1 VTRAPVTPTEEAAAA
16 PLRARRRFGWRPGAR
31 GGWRVTVLIAV
42 AAIAA
47 VILSANLTQ
56 AQQHTWTLWLC
67 YGLLALS
74 LDYVWG
80 VGGVF
85 SLGQTALFG
94 LGAYAYAII
103 GLNVAGTA
111 GETLTALIAAGV
123 VGAFVA
129 AALGYFVFYGRLND
143 VYLALVTLAVTLVL
157 LTVASSTADPRYHIG
172 DVNLGGTN
180 GIASVPPLALGPPGS
195 EPLPVTEWQLL
206 TVAIVLAAVG
216 LAGMLWLV
224 RARPGR
230 ILAGIRENPLRMEL
244 LGYDVVRHR
253 LVAFTLGGAI
263 AGLAGGLYAAWAGFV
278 SPDIFALG
286 LAATVVIYVMVGGRG
301 TLVGAFIGVVFVEL
315 ATDFA
320 NDFAT
325 NQTPLVLGILFIA
338 VVLALPGGVVPA
350 IAGLLGLRKR
360 VPRRRRDAKRVA
372 AAADGGPGAAP
383 VVAKVQEISGSAS
396 GGTTLSAKDLAK
408 SFGGVKA
415 VSDLTVSFNGPG
427 AHLVI
432 GPNGAGKSTFFG
444 MLSGQL
450 QATAGEISI
459 GGQDITRLEPHS
471 RARRGMGIK
480 LQVPSI
486 FAGLPARENLW
497 LGAAARRD
505 GADPDAV
512 VESVLELVGLTD
524 RADALAGTL
533 SHGEQQWLEIGM
545 VLAAGP
551 HIVLLDE
558 PTGGMTRAETER
570 TAELVRRMS
579 EDCTVVVVEHDM
591 AFVRQVDAPVTML
604 HQGALFR
611 QGSFAQLRDDPAVA
625 ETYLGASRDA

>member
-1 VTRAPVTPTEEAAAA
+1 
-16 PLRARRRFGWRPGAR
+16 
-31 GGWRVTVLIAV
+31 VTVLIALV
-42 AAIAA
+42 AIAGML
-47 VILSANLTQ
+47 LSGSLEQ

-80 VGGVF
+80 VGGIF

-94 LGAYAYAII
+94 LGAYTYAVI
-103 GLNVAGTA
+103 GMNFAATG
-111 GETLTALIAAGV
+111 GETLTAL
-123 VGAFVA
+123 VA
-129 AALGYFVFYGRLND
+129 AAIVGALVAAAIGYFVFYGRLND
-143 VYLALVTLAVTLVL
+143 VYLALVTLAFTLVL
-157 LTVASSTADPRYHIG
+157 FTVAASTADPKYHIG
-172 DVNLGGTN
+172 DVILGGTN
-180 GIASVPPLALGPPGS
+180 GIAALPPLALGLPGS
-195 EPLPVTEWQLL
+195 DPLPVTEWQLL
-206 TVAIVLAAVG
+206 AVAIVLAAAT
-216 LAGMLWLV
+216 LAGVLWLV

-253 LVAFTLGGAI
+253 LIAFTLGGAI

-278 SPDIFALG
+278 SPDMFALG
-286 LAATVVIYVMVGGRG
+286 FAATVIIYVMVGGRG

-315 ATDFA
+315 ATDVA
-320 NDFAT
+320 DNVAT

-350 IAGLLGLRKR
+350 IVRALGAATGLG
-360 VPRRRRDAKRVA
+360 RRRA
-372 AAADGGPGAAP
+372 AAGPEPGDGGEAGEQRAP
-383 VVAKVQEISGSAS
+383 VVSKVDEISGANG
-396 GGTTLSAKDLAK
+396 GGTTLSASELGK
-408 SFGGVKA
+408 SFGGVNA
-415 VSDLTVSFNGPG
+415 VDDLTVAFDGPG

-444 MLSGQL
+444 MLSGRL
-450 QATAGEISI
+450 TPTAGAVSI
-459 GGQDITRLEPHS
+459 AGEDITKLEPHR

-486 FAGLPARENLW
+486 FPGLPARENLW

-524 RADALAGTL
+524 RAKVLAGTL

-551 HIVLLDE
+551 SIVLLDE
-558 PTGGMTRAETER
+558 PTGGMTRAETQR

-579 EDCTVVVVEHDM
+579 EDCTVIVVEHDM
-591 AFVRQVDAPVTML
+591 AFVRQVGAPVTML

-611 QGSFAQLRDDPAVA
+611 QGTFTQLRDDPAVA
-625 ETYLGASRDA
+625 EVYLGASRDA

>member
-1 VTRAPVTPTEEAAAA
+1 VTPETVTHSDEPAAGAL
-16 PLRARRRFGWRPGAR
+16 PSRRRFALRRPSAR
-31 GGWRVTVLIAV
+31 GGWRATVLIAV
-42 AAIAA
+42 IAIAA
-47 VILSANLTQ
+47 MMLSSNLTQ

-80 VGGVF
+80 VGGIF

-94 LGAYAYAII
+94 LGGYTYAII
-103 GLNVAGTA
+103 GLNFAGSA
-111 GETLTALIAAGV
+111 GETTTALIASAV
-123 VGAFVA
+123 VGALVA
-129 AALGYFVFYGRLND
+129 AAIGYFIFYGRLND

-157 LTVASSTADPRYHIG
+157 FTVFASTADPKYHIG
-172 DVNLGGTN
+172 DALLGGTN
-180 GIASVPPLALGPPGS
+180 GIAALPPLALGLPGS

-224 RARPGR
+224 RSRPGR
-230 ILAGIRENPLRMEL
+230 VLAGIRENPLRMEL

-263 AGLAGGLYAAWAGFV
+263 AGLAGGLYAAWAGFI
-278 SPDIFALG
+278 SPDVFALG
-286 LAATVVIYVMVGGRG
+286 FAATVIIYVMVGGRG

-320 NDFAT
+320 DNVSD

-350 IAGLLGLRKR
+350 IRRVLGL
-360 VPRRRRDAKRVA
+360 PTRRARAHREAVRSTEAAERRT
-372 AAADGGPGAAP
+372 AP
-383 VVAKVQEISGSAS
+383 VVAKVQEISGGAN
-396 GGTTLSAKDLAK
+396 GGTTLSARDLGK

-415 VSDLTVSFNGPG
+415 VDDLTVAFDGPG

-444 MLSGQL
+444 MLSGRL
-450 QATAGEISI
+450 QATEGEISI
-459 GGQDITRLEPHS
+459 AGEDITKLDPHR

-486 FAGLPARENLW
+486 FPGLPARENLW

-505 GADPDAV
+505 GADTDAV

-524 RADALAGTL
+524 RGDVLAGTL

-551 HIVLLDE
+551 SIVLLDE
-558 PTGGMTRAETER
+558 PTGGMTRAETQR

-579 EDCTVVVVEHDM
+579 ADCTVIVVEHDM

-611 QGSFAQLRDDPAVA
+611 QGTFEQLRDDPAVA
-625 ETYLGASRDA
+625 EVYLGASRDA

>member
-1 VTRAPVTPTEEAAAA
+1 MTPAKETATATL
-16 PLRARRRFGWRPGAR
+16 PARRRLGWRPAAR

-42 AAIAA
+42 VAIAA
-47 VILSANLTQ
+47 MMLTGNLTQ

-80 VGGVF
+80 VGGIF

-94 LGAYAYAII
+94 LGAYTYAVIAM
-103 GLNVAGTA
+103 NFAATA
-111 GETLTALIAAGV
+111 GETLTALVAAAV
-123 VGAFVA
+123 VGALVA
-129 AALGYFVFYGRLND
+129 AGIGYFVFYGRLND

-157 LTVASSTADPRYHIG
+157 FTVAASTADPKYHIG
-172 DVNLGGTN
+172 KVILGGTN
-180 GIASVPPLALGPPGS
+180 GIAALPPLALGLPGS

-206 TVAIVLAAVG
+206 VVAIVLAAVT
-216 LAGMLWLV
+216 LAGVLWLV

-244 LGYDVVRHR
+244 LGYDVIRHR
-253 LVAFTLGGAI
+253 LLAYTLGGAI

-278 SPDIFALG
+278 SPDMFALG
-286 LAATVVIYVMVGGRG
+286 FAATVIIYVMVGGRG
-301 TLVGAFIGVVFVEL
+301 TLVGAFIGVIFVEL

-320 NDFAT
+320 DNVAT
-325 NQTPLVLGILFIA
+325 NQTPLVLGLLFIA

-350 IAGLLGLRKR
+350 IRRVLGAATALG
-360 VPRRRRDAKRVA
+360 RRRGTA
-372 AAADGGPGAAP
+372 AAATEAGDGGEEGAHRAP
-383 VVAKVQEISGSAS
+383 VVAKVDEISGAD
-396 GGTTLSAKDLAK
+396 GAGTTLSARGLGK

-415 VSDLTVSFNGPG
+415 VDDLTLAFEGPG

-444 MLSGQL
+444 MLSGRL
-450 QATAGEISI
+450 TPTDGAVSIAGE
-459 GGQDITRLEPHS
+459 DITKLDPHR

-486 FAGLPARENLW
+486 FPGLPARENLW

-505 GADPDAV
+505 GAHPDTV

-524 RADALAGTL
+524 RATVLAGTL

-551 HIVLLDE
+551 SIVLLDE
-558 PTGGMTRAETER
+558 PTGGMTRAETQR
-570 TAELVRRMS
+570 TVELVRRMS
-579 EDCTVVVVEHDM
+579 EDCTVIVVEHDM
-591 AFVRQVDAPVTML
+591 AFVRQVGAPVTML

-611 QGSFAQLRDDPAVA
+611 QGTFTDLRDDPAVA
-625 ETYLGASRDA
+625 EVYMGASRDA

>member
-1 VTRAPVTPTEEAAAA
+1 S
-16 PLRARRRFGWRPGAR
+16 G
-31 GGWRVTVLIAV
+31 
-42 AAIAA
+42 
-47 VILSANLTQ
+47 NLEQ

-80 VGGVF
+80 VGGIF

-94 LGAYAYAII
+94 LGAYTYAVI
-103 GLNVAGTA
+103 GLNFAATA
-111 GETLTALIAAGV
+111 GETLTALVAAAV
-123 VGAFVA
+123 VGALVA
-129 AALGYFVFYGRLND
+129 AAIGYFVFYGRLND

-157 LTVASSTADPRYHIG
+157 FTVAASTADPKYHIG
-172 DVNLGGTN
+172 KVILGGTN
-180 GIASVPPLALGPPGS
+180 GIAALPPLALGPPGS

-206 TVAIVLAAVG
+206 VVAIVLAAVT
-216 LAGMLWLV
+216 LAGVLWIV

-253 LVAFTLGGAI
+253 LLAFTLGGAI

-278 SPDIFALG
+278 SPDMFALG
-286 LAATVVIYVMVGGRG
+286 FAATVIIYVMVGGRG

-315 ATDFA
+315 ATDVA
-320 NDFAT
+320 DNVAT

-350 IAGLLGLRKR
+350 IRRVLGVATGRG
-360 VPRRRRDAKRVA
+360 RRGAVHA
-372 AAADGGPGAAP
+372 AAAPGDDAQRAP
-383 VVAKVQEISGSAS
+383 VVSKVDEISGSDG
-396 GGTTLSAKDLAK
+396 GGTTLSASELRK

-415 VSDLTVSFNGPG
+415 VDDLTVSFDGPG

-444 MLSGQL
+444 MLSGRL
-450 QATAGEISI
+450 TPTAGAVSI
-459 GGQDITRLEPHS
+459 AGEDITKLDPHR

-486 FAGLPARENLW
+486 FPGLPARENLW

-524 RADALAGTL
+524 RATVLAGTL

-551 HIVLLDE
+551 SIVLLDE
-558 PTGGMTRAETER
+558 PTGGMTRAETQR

-591 AFVRQVDAPVTML
+591 AFVRQVGAPVTML

-611 QGSFAQLRDDPAVA
+611 QGTFGDLRDDPAVA
-625 ETYLGASRDA
+625 EVYLGASRDA

>member
-1 VTRAPVTPTEEAAAA
+1 VSPEDDSAAAA
-16 PLRARRRFGWRPGAR
+16 LPARRRFARRPATG
-31 GGWRVTVLIAV
+31 GGWRVTALIAV
-42 AAIAA
+42 VA
-47 VILSANLTQ
+47 VAGMLVAGSLDQ

-80 VGGVF
+80 VGGIF

-94 LGAYAYAII
+94 LGAYTYAVV
-103 GLNVAGTA
+103 GLNVAATA
-111 GETLTALIAAGV
+111 GETLTALVAGAL
-123 VGAFVA
+123 VGAAVA
-129 AALGYFVFYGRLND
+129 AAIGYFVFYGRLND

-172 DVNLGGTN
+172 KVILGGTN
-180 GIASVPPLALGPPGS
+180 GIAALPPLALGFPGTD
-195 EPLPVTEWQLL
+195 PLPVTEWQLL
-206 TVAIVLAAVG
+206 VVAIVLAAVT
-216 LAGMLWLV
+216 LAGLLWLV
-224 RARPGR
+224 RTRPGR

-253 LVAFTLGGAI
+253 LMAYTLGGAI
-263 AGLAGGLYAAWAGFV
+263 AGLAGALYAAWAGFV
-278 SPDIFALG
+278 SPDMFALG
-286 LAATVVIYVMVGGRG
+286 FAAVVVIYVMVGGRG
-301 TLVGAFIGVVFVEL
+301 TLVGALIGVVFVEL
-315 ATDFA
+315 ATDSA
-320 NDFAT
+320 DTIAKD
-325 NQTPLVLGILFIA
+325 QTPLVLGILFIA
-338 VVLALPGGVVPA
+338 VVLVLPGGVVPA
-350 IAGLLGLRKR
+350 IRRGIDLASGRA
-360 VPRRRRDAKRVA
+360 RRRPPAPA
-372 AAADGGPGAAP
+372 SGTNGADGRRRAP
-383 VVAKVQEISGSAS
+383 VVSKVEEIAGAGS
-396 GGTTLSAKDLAK
+396 GTTLSAAALGK

-415 VSDLTVSFNGPG
+415 VDDLTVAFEGPG

-444 MLSGQL
+444 MLSGRL
-450 QATAGEISI
+450 TPSGGAVSLEGE
-459 GGQDITRLEPHS
+459 DITRLEPHR

-486 FAGLPARENLW
+486 FPGLPARENLW

-505 GADPDAV
+505 GTDPDAV
-512 VESVLELVGLTD
+512 VDAVLELVGLAD
-524 RADALAGTL
+524 RAAVLAGTL

-551 HIVLLDE
+551 SIVLLDE
-558 PTGGMTRAETER
+558 PTGGMTRAETQR

-591 AFVRQVDAPVTML
+591 AFVREVGAPVTML

-611 QGSFAQLRDDPAVA
+611 QGTFAELRDDPAVA
-625 ETYLGASRDA
+625 EVYLGASRDA